1 MEGPGTSVV
10 HTSLAEQKIPPLKWL
25 SFVVVGVIGILFS
38 VPIFKF
44 PNSFPNSEKILQERD
59 ENRINFD
66 SGWFSRLQSG
76 LRGRLS
82 SSTKA

>member
-1 MEGPGTSVV
+1 MVFV
-10 HTSLAEQKIPPLKWL
+10 AVSLPVLKWL

-38 VPIFKF
+38 MPIFKF

-66 SGWFSRLQSG
+66 SG
-76 LRGRLS
+76 
-82 SSTKA
+82 